1 MFPAFPKKIVLAGNP
16 NVGKSVVF
24 SNLTKKY
31 VEISN
36 YPGTTVEVSRGKWQ
50 GHTVADTP
58 GVYGLTG
65 ANDEERLAQEIIAQA
80 EIIVNV
86 VDATRL
92 RRDLFLTL
100 QLLNRGIPI
109 LIIVNMMDEA
119 RRVASVPDLAALE
132 AELGVPVLP
141 AAAVRGEG
149 MAELAQALT
158 QLCCQQSMP
167 AQKAAAYNSQ
177 DLRAEANRIHACI
190 GKTGGNKVNLSPLDR
205 WLTRPW
211 SGMLT
216 GVMVMAAIWW
226 VLGGLVADK
235 VVAFTEGVFMNRWLI
250 PPLVRGMQVLL
261 PGEGLLDQVLVG
273 EFGVLTMALAY
284 GVGLLL
290 PLVFSFYLLLAVLE
304 DSGYMPRL
312 AVLLDNTFRP
322 LGLNGKAVIP
332 LILGFGCVTMAVIST
347 RVLGR
352 RRERIILTFLLGL
365 AIPCSAQ
372 TGITAM
378 MLAPMGLGWLAL
390 YAIVLLLIF
399 MAGGIFLNK
408 IMHGEATGLFLEL
421 PRLRLPRPGN
431 ILRKSWAKSKAFL
444 KDALPL
450 FALGA
455 VLVTVLDYFS
465 ILALLEQVLAP
476 LTSGW
481 LKLPPQVVG
490 SFIMG
495 MIRRDFGATGILA
508 LGLTGSQLFVALMTM
523 TLFVPCIA
531 TVLVTIKEQGWAV
544 ALAMWLSSILTAL
557 AVGGI
562 LARLL

>member
-1 MFPAFPKKIVLAGNP
+1 M
-16 NVGKSVVF
+16 VF
-24 SNLTKKY
+24 NSLTRRY
-31 VEISN
+31 VEVSN

-50 GHTVADTP
+50 GHTVLDTP

-65 ANDEERLAQEIIAQA
+65 ANDEERLAQEIIDKAQ
-80 EIIVNV
+80 IIVNV

-100 QLLNRGIPI
+100 HLLNLGRPM
-109 LIIVNMMDEA
+109 LVVVNMMDEA
-119 RRVASVPDLAALE
+119 RRTGRVPNLTRLQ

-149 MAELAQALT
+149 MAELARALGK
-158 QLCCQQSMP
+158 LCSQGG
-167 AQKAAAYNSQ
+167 KGRAAKGKE
-177 DLRAEANRIHACI
+177 DLRARANEIYDSVS
-190 GKTGGNKVNLSPLDR
+190 GPEVMVELSPLDK
-205 WLTRPW
+205 WLTQPLT
-211 SGMLT
+211 GLLT
-216 GVMVMAAIWW
+216 GVAVMAAIWW

-235 VVAFTEGVFMNRWLI
+235 LVAFTEGVVMNRWLI
-250 PPLVRGMQVLL
+250 PPLVRGLQLLL
-261 PGEGLLDQVLVG
+261 PGKGLLEAILVG

-332 LILGFGCVTMAVIST
+332 LILGFGCVTMAVVST
-347 RVLGR
+347 RVLSS

-365 AIPCSAQ
+365 AVPCSAQ

-378 MLAPMGLGWLAL
+378 MLVSMGLGWVAL
-390 YAIVLLLIF
+390 YAGVLLTVFLT
-399 MAGGIFLNK
+399 GGILLNK
-408 IMHGEATGLFLEL
+408 IMPGQAPGLFLEL
-421 PRLRLPRPGN
+421 PRLRWPRPGN
-431 ILRKSWAKSKAFL
+431 ILRKSWAKSRAFL

-455 VLVTVLDYFS
+455 ILVTVLDYFH
-465 ILALLEQVLAP
+465 ILTWLEQAMAP

-481 LKLPPQVVG
+481 LKLPPQVMG

-495 MIRRDFGATGILA
+495 IIRRDFGAAGLHA
-508 LGLTGSQLFVALMTM
+508 LGLAGPQLFVALMTM

-531 TVLVTIKEQGWAV
+531 TVLVTVKEHGLLIG
-544 ALAMWLSSILTAL
+544 LAIWVGSLLTAFLIGGLL
-557 AVGGI
+557 A
-562 LARLL
+562 ALL